1 MYSGAK
7 RVKKS
12 ARKPQSYGQY
22 CPLALAA
29 EVLCRRWTILVIS
42 RIIDGCTTFNEIH
55 QGVPRISPSLLSTR
69 LSELEHAGIVR
80 RRKAGRDNRYR
91 YEPTEAA
98 LELADLI
105 DGMAIWGQHWS
116 RDMNMDDLD
125 PAFLAWSMSL
135 RMNTDAMPPGRTV
148 VEFEFSGTPT
158 EFRKFWLVNTDG
170 KVDMCL
176 KDPGY
181 ESDLLVRSDLRCFV
195 EAWRGF
201 RDLRQEIR
209 AGKIRVTGPRQLKS
223 SFPDWLLLSALAPY
237 RRRVNSREGRLYNT
251 QKEGA

>member
-1 MYSGAK
+1 MASKTGK
-7 RVKKS
+7 T
-12 ARKPQSYGQY
+12 PSYGQY

-29 EVLCRRWTILVIS
+29 ELLCRRWTILVIS
-42 RIIDGCTTFNEIH
+42 RVIDGARNFNEIH
-55 QGVPRISPSLLSTR
+55 DGVPKISPSLLSTR
-69 LSELEHAGIVR
+69 LSELEHAGLLVR
-80 RRKAGRDNRYR
+80 RKMQRGNRYR

-98 LELADLI
+98 MELAELI
-105 DGMAIWGQHWS
+105 DQMAIWGQHWS
-116 RDMNMDDLD
+116 RDMDMDDLD

-135 RMNTDAMPPGRTV
+135 RMNTEAMPEGRTV

-158 EFRKFWLVNTDG
+158 EFRRFWLVNNDG

-181 ESDLLVRSDLRCFV
+181 ETHLLVRSDMRRFV

-201 RDLRQEIR
+201 RDLREEIR
-209 AGKIRVTGPRQLKS
+209 SGKIRLAGPRQLVT

-237 RRRVNSREGRLYNT
+237 RRRVSGRESRLYAT
-251 QKEGA
+251 K

>member
-1 MYSGAK
+1 MTSGAQK
-7 RVKKS
+7 TS
-12 ARKPQSYGQY
+12 SYGQY

-29 EVLCRRWTILVIS
+29 ELLCRRWTILIVS
-42 RIIDGCTTFNEIH
+42 RLVDGCRTFGEIH
-55 QGVPRISPSLLSTR
+55 QGVPKISPSLLSSR

-80 RRKAGRDNRYR
+80 REKVAGQNRFR

-98 LELADLI
+98 MGLADLI
-105 DGMAIWGQHWS
+105 DGLAAWGQQWS
-116 RDMNMDDLD
+116 RDMTMDDLD

-135 RMNTDAMPPGRTV
+135 RLNTDAMPAGRTV

-158 EFRKFWLVNTDG
+158 EFRRFWLVNNDG
-170 KVDMCL
+170 NVDMCL

-181 ESDLLVRSDLRCFV
+181 ESSVFVKADIRCFV

-209 AGKIRVTGPRQLKS
+209 KGAIKLSGPRRLTS
-223 SFPDWLLLSALAPY
+223 AFPDWLLLSALAPY
-237 RRRVNSREGRLYNT
+237 QRRAAGRERSLT
-251 QKEGA
+251 TAATDPR

>member
-1 MYSGAK
+1 MNKK
-7 RVKKS
+7 RETS
-12 ARKPQSYGQY
+12 LSYGQY
-22 CPLALAA
+22 CPLALAS
-29 EVLCRRWTILVIS
+29 ELLCRRWTILVIS
-42 RIIDGCTTFNEIH
+42 RLIDGCRTFNEIH
-55 QGVPRISPSLLSTR
+55 QGIPKISPSLLSTR
-69 LSELEHAGIVR
+69 LSELEHAGLLT
-80 RRKAGRDNRYR
+80 RRKMRNENRYR

-98 LELADLI
+98 LELTELI
-105 DGMAIWGQHWS
+105 DKMAIWGQHWS
-116 RDMNMDDLD
+116 RDMDMDDLD

-135 RMNTDAMPPGRTV
+135 RMNTEAMPEGRTV

-158 EFRKFWLVNTDG
+158 EFRRFWLVNHDG

-181 ESDLLVRSDLRCFV
+181 DTDLRVRSDMRCFV

-209 AGKIRVTGPRQLKS
+209 KGKIRLSGPRQLVS

-237 RRRVNSREGRLYNT
+237 RRRAGGRESRLY
-251 QKEGA
+251 AAR

>member
-1 MYSGAK
+1 MKTKAK
-7 RVKKS
+7 NS
-12 ARKPQSYGQY
+12 LSYGQY
-22 CPLALAA
+22 CPLALAS
-29 EVLCRRWTILVIS
+29 ELLCRRWTILVIS
-42 RIIDGCTTFNEIH
+42 RLLDGCRTFNEIH
-55 QGVPRISPSLLSTR
+55 QGIPKISPSLLSTR
-69 LSELEHAGIVR
+69 LSELEHAGLLT
-80 RRKAGRDNRYR
+80 RRKLRNENRYR

-98 LELADLI
+98 AELTELI
-105 DGMAIWGQHWS
+105 DKMAIWGQHWS
-116 RDMNMDDLD
+116 RDMDMDDLD

-135 RMNTDAMPPGRTV
+135 RMNTEAMPAGRTV

-158 EFRKFWLVNTDG
+158 EFRRFWLVNTDG

-181 ESDLLVRSDLRCFV
+181 ETDLHVRSDMRCFV

-209 AGKIRVTGPRQLKS
+209 KGKIHVAGPRKLVS

-237 RRRVNSREGRLYNT
+237 RRRVKGRENGLY
-251 QKEGA
+251 AAS